1 MTAPGG
7 LGRHVHQAAVSA
19 TIAPSSSNRASVK
32 ASSPSISI
40 VPEQAAHPT
49 HHSEIACGGGA
60 GHLGEVAHGNAE
72 IEPGYSVR
80 IVPSADGAVHH
91 RIAEAAG
98 LKPSPHVPSPRER
111 EPTRSTFWRWRHETT
126 PGNLWRHGGVD
137 IIRRPADRLGRQGF
151 RVVRP
156 PRPSGG
162 LLPDAQRDALPA
174 STMKVGVMAAAYR
187 LADAGKIDLDAEVTV
202 HNRFTSAVGGPF
214 AMDPD
219 YDNDPDV
226 WARMGGTASLRW
238 LTRRMI
244 VRSSNLA
251 TNLVLEQVGYG
262 AAQDAF
268 RVGGDP
274 HSITRRGIEDYA
286 ARDAGVD
293 NEITAADLAAQLSAI
308 HGGTMASR
316 LACDEMLEVLRDQEI
331 NTDLAQGL
339 PDGVVAASKNGWVTG
354 IRHGAMIV
362 YPEDSSPYVLV
373 ACASTPLARSSEGD
387 DPVCRTFAQL
397 SEIVWNLRHRLGST
411 ARAA

>member
-1 MTAPGG
+1 MEELT
-7 LGRHVHQAAVSA
+7 SF
-19 TIAPSSSNRASVK
+19 
-32 ASSPSISI
+32 
-40 VPEQAAHPT
+40 E
-49 HHSEIACGGGA
+49 
-60 GHLGEVAHGNAE
+60 
-72 IEPGYSVR
+72 
-80 IVPSADGAVHH
+80 
-91 RIAEAAG
+91 
-98 LKPSPHVPSPRER
+98 
-111 EPTRSTFWRWRHETT
+111 
-126 PGNLWRHGGVD
+126 
-137 IIRRPADRLGRQGF
+137 DRLIALGGRVSVWCG
-151 RVVRP
+151 RP
-156 PRPSGG
+156 GHPAAYSRMPN
-162 LLPDAQRDALPA
+162 AMHYPA

-397 SEIVWNLRHRLGST
+397 SEIGWNLRHRLGST